1 MVNHLPESENE
12 LSTTTVLFLLS
23 ALASKKCLVHA
34 FDWYSHG
41 LVDVIISVDELTKE
55 IKKKVINLGI
65 MAKKAIP
72 ESYPLL
78 RTIQLVTNG
87 YYKKP

>member
-1 MVNHLPESENE
+1 
-12 LSTTTVLFLLS
+12 
-23 ALASKKCLVHA
+23 LASKKCLAHGL
-34 FDWYSHG
+34 DWYGHG
-41 LVDVIISVDELTKE
+41 LVGVVISVDELTKE

-78 RTIQLVTNG
+78 RTIQLATNG
-87 YYKKP
+87 YYKKPKKSLV